1 MKRYTRD
8 QRIRGGKL
16 QSARAV
22 MLIRRAHE
30 FGLIPTMSIKIKEE
44 QRLDHLAFE
53 HLGDSGLWWVLSA
66 LSNIGWGLQVPAGT
80 IVKIPVDVSSI
91 QSIVG

>member
-8 QRIRGGKL
+8 RRIRGGKL

-22 MLIRRAHE
+22 MLIRRANN
-30 FGLIPTMSIKIKEE
+30 FGLISVRSIVIKEE

-53 HLGDSGLWWVLSA
+53 HIGDSGFWWVLAA
-66 LSNIGWGLQVPAGT
+66 LSDIGWGLQVPAGT
-80 IVKIPVDVSSI
+80 IIKIPIDMAQI
-91 QSIVG
+91 KAIVG

>member
-22 MLIRRAHE
+22 MLIRRAND
-30 FGLIPTMSIKIKEE
+30 FGLIPTISIKIKEE
-44 QRLDHLAFE
+44 QRLDHIAHE
-53 HLGDSGLWWVLSA
+53 HLGDSTLWWVLAA
-66 LSNIGWGLQVPAGT
+66 LSGIGWGLQVPSGT
-80 IVKIPVDVSSI
+80 IIKIPIDINSI
-91 QSIVG
+91 KAIVG

>member
-1 MKRYTRD
+1 MRRYTRD

-16 QSARAV
+16 QSAKAV
-22 MLIRRAHE
+22 MTIRRAHS

-66 LSNIGWGLQVPAGT
+66 LSDIGWGLQVPAGT
-80 IVKIPVDVSSI
+80 IIRIPVDINSI
-91 QSIVG
+91 KSIVG